1 MLKGYDLMR
10 AFGKYSIIFSLSAPI
25 YVFASGEYT
34 DGAKLALSILIILV
48 NITTYFYWSFKD
60 MKKSVFWKIADR
72 LTVVSLLVIPAIFG
86 DNDVRT
92 FLALSVYFYLLGYSS
107 DWVDHNGHLNHA
119 AFRFFGAFGVI
130 LYIVKPSDDV
140 VKIVFLSLLL
150 TILVSG
156 AYLIIKDSKEISKV
170 NTLKKSTIIF

>member
-34 DGAKLALSILIILV
+34 DGAKLALVILIIFV
-48 NITTYFYWSFKD
+48 NVTTYFYWSFKD
-60 MKKSVFWKIADR
+60 MSKSFFWKIADR
-72 LTVVSLLVIPAIFG
+72 LTVVSLLLIPLIFG
-86 DNDVRT
+86 NNDVRT
-92 FLALSVYFYLLGYSS
+92 FLALAVYFYLLGYSS

-130 LYIVKPSDDV
+130 LYIVKPTDDV
-140 VKIVFLSLLL
+140 VRIVFLSILLA
-150 TILVSG
+150 ILISG
-156 AYLIIKDSKEISKV
+156 SYLIIKDFKETSKIK
-170 NTLKKSTIIF
+170 TLRKSTIIF